1 MHLVVMGLNHK
12 TSPLWLRERLSF
24 CAETVRKVRQHLR
37 AMPHIHEAM
46 ILTTCN
52 RVEFYCSCDSVE
64 QGLRSLEQFIREMD
78 VDLSQHGHCF
88 YRRTETEAVTHLFR
102 VISGVDSMVMGET
115 QIINQVKEAFLGAKE
130 QGTVG
135 EFMEHL
141 VHAGLEVG
149 KRVRR
154 ETGISE
160 GPLNIGSV
168 AVDLAREFFGT
179 LKNRS
184 ALIIGAGEMSMLTAK
199 SLAGNGIS
207 TIIVANRTLDKARE
221 IAHRLGG
228 QAVDYE
234 DFQRQM
240 EAVDIVISS
249 TAAPHPILKKTML
262 EKIMARRQGRLLF
275 IIDLA
280 MPRDVEPEV
289 GQIPGV
295 KLLNIDDLQQ
305 TAETATRARARFL
318 AEVSRII
325 DEEVGRFAPASK
337 PEAKRAQLSLLH

>member
-1 MHLVVMGLNHK
+1 MHLVVLGLNHK

-24 CAETVRKVRQHLR
+24 CAEAVRKARQHLR
-37 AMPHIHEAM
+37 QLPHVHEAM

-52 RVEFYCSCDSVE
+52 RVEFYCSCDSAD

-78 VDLSQHGHCF
+78 VDISEYHDCF
-88 YRRTETEAVTHLFR
+88 YRRTEGDAVAHLFR

-115 QIINQVKEAFLGAKE
+115 QIINQVKEAFCGAKE
-130 QGTVG
+130 QGTIG

-141 VHAGLEVG
+141 VHAALEAG

-168 AVDLAREFFGT
+168 AVDMARDFFGT
-179 LKNRS
+179 LKDRS
-184 ALIIGAGEMSMLTAK
+184 ALVVGAGEMSMLTAK

-207 TIIVANRTLDKARE
+207 TIIVANRTVDKARE

-228 QAVDYE
+228 QAVNYD
-234 DFQRQM
+234 DFQRQL
-240 EAVDIVISS
+240 ESVDIVISS
-249 TAAPHPILKKTML
+249 TAAPHPILKRSMV
-262 EKIMARRQGRLLF
+262 EKIMEHRQGRLLF

-289 GQIPGV
+289 AEVPGV
-295 KLLNIDDLQQ
+295 RLHNIDGLQQ
-305 TAETATRARARFL
+305 AAESATHERTRFL

-325 DEEVGRFAPASK
+325 EEEVGRFAPSPAPK
-337 PEAKRAQLSLLH
+337 PQPKKLSLLH